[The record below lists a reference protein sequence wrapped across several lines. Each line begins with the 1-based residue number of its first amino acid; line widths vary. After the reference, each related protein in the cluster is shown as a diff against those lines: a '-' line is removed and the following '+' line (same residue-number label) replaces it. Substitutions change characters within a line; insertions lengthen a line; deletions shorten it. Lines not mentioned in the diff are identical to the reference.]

1 MRALIVYE
9 SLWGNTRTVAEAV
22 AGGLADTCAVEL
34 GPVAD
39 APPPDAIDVDLLV
52 VGCPTHAFGLSRP
65 ATREEAR
72 ARGASEVPDLGV
84 REWLDG
90 ATSVQTRV
98 ATFDTH
104 VWRPNL
110 PGWAS
115 RNAAKVLRRLGAT
128 QVGRPESFYVHGY
141 EGPLLDGE
149 LVRARTWGTDLAARL
164 EMSARR

>member
-9 SLWGNTRTVAEAV
+9 SMWGNTRTVAEAV
-22 AGGLADTCAVEL
+22 AGGLADACAVDL
-34 GPVAD
+34 VPVSD
-39 APPPDAIDVDLLV
+39 APAPDTVGVDLLV

-65 ATREEAR
+65 ATREDAR
-72 ARGASEVPDLGV
+72 TRGAGEVPERGV
-84 REWLDG
+84 REWLEDG
-90 ATSVQTRV
+90 TSVPLRV

-115 RNAAKVLRRLGAT
+115 RNAAKILRRLGGT

-149 LVRARTWGTDLAARL
+149 LVRARTWGTDLAARVG
-164 EMSARR
+164 MSAPR